1 MFTTTNQRA
10 TIMDEINAF
19 DMSIYQNLQKE
30 TYSQRERSMSI
41 MSDMSDDI
49 SHIRP
54 PSPIQEK
61 EEEETCC
68 ICFEPMNTKKNY
80 CATLCGH
87 AFCFICIVKTMSK
100 QNSCPCCRASL
111 YQEVE
116 DLRSSDQEVE
126 DLRSSD
132 QEENVYVNVNVIE
145 EYDDQSV
152 MNASLTS
159 NFMIAQNE
167 NQPPYSQNDTGN
179 SDAFPHLSDGLQP
192 MNLQNMF
199 DEVGNEASQHD
210 HSLNDLFISALM
222 PDDMEV
228 DTDMSVSLPTY
239 ISQEDENSL
248 RDVDR
253 RSGEFRRTMNI
264 AEVFSETREARVVE
278 ASSSNHRLEQ
288 CPPQTESERQRY
300 PDSSDIPPET
310 EEFINISDILPPSMD
325 NIPRFGDN
333 MILSLH
339 ARMRTEGYTMLDVL
353 MITLMKMY
361 PEEIRQDLAS
371 YRCARGLNTIIQD
384 LQNETKEKELF
395 AMEDRDVIVM

>member
-116 DLRSSDQEVE
+116 DLRSSDQE
-126 DLRSSD
+126 
-132 QEENVYVNVNVIE
+132 ENVYVNVIE

-167 NQPPYSQNDTGN
+167 NQPPYSQNDMEN

-199 DEVGNEASQHD
+199 DDVGDEVSQHD

-288 CPPQTESERQRY
+288 WPPQTESERQRY
-300 PDSSDIPPET
+300 PDSSDIPPETEET

-395 AMEDRDVIVM
+395 AMEDRDVVVM

>member
-1 MFTTTNQRA
+1 MITTTNQRA

-116 DLRSSDQEVE
+116 DLRSSDQE
-126 DLRSSD
+126 
-132 QEENVYVNVNVIE
+132 ENVYVNVIE

-167 NQPPYSQNDTGN
+167 NQPPYSQNDMEN

-199 DEVGNEASQHD
+199 DDVGDEVSQHD

-310 EEFINISDILPPSMD
+310 EETEEFINISDILPPSMD

-395 AMEDRDVIVM
+395 AMEDRDVVVM